1 MVPFAKRE
9 RVLCNTDLERVTVLQ
24 KKPFTIRDSL
34 GFFKWPERYHNIYI
48 CVCVRVYIYTRF
60 FLKKVEKPGFL
71 GADFSQQRE
80 PSVAE
85 TPSKTLQS
93 SKAW

>member
-60 FLKKVEKPGFL
+60 FKK
-71 GADFSQQRE
+71 SRE
-80 PSVAE
+80 
-85 TPSKTLQS
+85 TWLFGC
-93 SKAW
+93 

>member
-48 CVCVRVYIYTRF
+48 YMCVCVRVYIYTRF
-60 FLKKVEKPGFL
+60 FKK
-71 GADFSQQRE
+71 SRE
-80 PSVAE
+80 
-85 TPSKTLQS
+85 TWLFGC
-93 SKAW
+93 